1 MRQRLP
7 FPILYEDNDLIVID
21 KPAGMLTTH
30 TRAKETNTAEEWL
43 NDYVRKGQMKSRKHV
58 WLVHR
63 LDRETSGVMM
73 FAKTERVAEA
83 FRANWNELTE
93 KTYVA
98 RVEGVLEEEKGVFE
112 SWLREDDDGY
122 KVRSVSAPSS
132 VFRQKSK
139 GLRQPKLARTEWRRL
154 STCDG
159 TTLVEVSLKSGRKN
173 QIRVHF
179 SEAGHPV
186 VGDVK
191 YGGQKASRLYLDSLR
206 LRFRHPHTGEWMAVD
221 HLSPLTPNPSSMNA
235 VFFDLDGTLFDTK
248 ADLAA
253 TVNHT
258 RRDLGL
264 VEWSE
269 ENVIA
274 HVGQGAKYLLTNS
287 IPECPYEEV
296 WEIFKSHYAEHCVER
311 VQPYPGVVRTLGEL
325 RDRGW
330 LLGVNTN
337 KPNFAVKLILE
348 KFGFTRYFGSAVVA
362 GGDGIPLKPDAQS
375 IRECASRLRGH
386 RLSSHD
392 WMVGDSWT
400 DMQCATN
407 AGVKGAFC
415 TFGFGRLKEARFTVK
430 INRFDELLMHLKAE
444 EQF

>member
-1 MRQRLP
+1 
-7 FPILYEDNDLIVID
+7 
-21 KPAGMLTTH
+21 
-30 TRAKETNTAEEWL
+30 
-43 NDYVRKGQMKSRKHV
+43 
-58 WLVHR
+58 
-63 LDRETSGVMM
+63 
-73 FAKTERVAEA
+73 
-83 FRANWNELTE
+83 
-93 KTYVA
+93 
-98 RVEGVLEEEKGVFE
+98 
-112 SWLREDDDGY
+112 
-122 KVRSVSAPSS
+122 
-132 VFRQKSK
+132 
-139 GLRQPKLARTEWRRL
+139 
-154 STCDG
+154 
-159 TTLVEVSLKSGRKN
+159 
-173 QIRVHF
+173 
-179 SEAGHPV
+179 
-186 VGDVK
+186 
-191 YGGQKASRLYLDSLR
+191 
-206 LRFRHPHTGEWMAVD
+206 
-221 HLSPLTPNPSSMNA
+221 MNA

-264 VEWSE
+264 AEWPE
-269 ENVIA
+269 EQVIA
-274 HVGQGAKYLLTNS
+274 NVGQGAKYLLTNS
-287 IPECPYEEV
+287 IPEVLVDGGSCASLKSGEDAASPFVDAASPFEQV
-296 WEIFKSHYAEHCVER
+296 WDIFKSHYAEHCVER

-375 IRECASRLRGH
+375 LRECASRLRGH

-415 TFGFGRLKEARFTVK
+415 TFGFGRLKDSRFTVK
-430 INRFDELLMHLKAE
+430 INRFDELLRHLKAE
-444 EQF
+444 E